1 MTPLFR
7 TKIVIVG
14 GTSDISFAGRRG
26 LLTESGCFDVCPSN
40 AAADKVAAAS
50 KHLDAG
56 ERVTAKVVNSGT

>member
-7 TKIVIVG
+7 KKIVIVG
-14 GTSDISFAGRRG
+14 GTSDIRCAGHRG
-26 LLTESGCFDVCPSN
+26 LLTENGYVDVYPSN
-40 AAADKVAAAS
+40 AAADKVAAAF